1 MNKVDYFLP
10 LLPYPSLYYIPHY
23 NFLYYSTH
31 LYCPFILF
39 HNIHSLLQSF
49 PFLYLIPSYSS
60 SPYYISFYYTPF
72 IIFPLT
78 PSTQLLS
85 PFPISPLLYS
95 PLALSILLYSP
106 SITLILQPIQIL
118 LSLSQPKIT
127 LLLFL
132 LSHHQKSLKSR
143 QSFYLLLYY
152 IQSYH
157 SKLIFFPFPS
167 SPEYPFL
174 LLLHPLPHSHLSLK
188 KILPH
193 IHNLYHFTSHIY
205 SLLNIT
211 FILFYL
217 TLLTLNLIFHFIS
230 FQSFFLSYSLIYLT
244 SLITPHLYTIYF
256 HLNPSESHFNPFKF
270 PLHTSTQSQVLTIIY
285 VLTKLTTDNHPNN
298 HHTY

>member
-95 PLALSILLYSP
+95 PPFYYIHPLL
-106 SITLILQPIQIL
+106 
-118 LSLSQPKIT
+118 
-127 LLLFL
+127 
-132 LSHHQKSLKSR
+132 H
-143 QSFYLLLYY
+143 SFYNPSKFYFTLPNPKFLYY
-152 IQSYH
+152 FFSYH
-157 SKLIFFPFPS
+157 ITKNHLNPTNSSIYYFITFNLTTQNSSS
-167 SPEYPFL
+167 SPF
-174 LLLHPLPHSHLSLK
+174 LHPLNIPSFYYFAPYPTS
-188 KILPH
+188 I
-193 IHNLYHFTSHIY
+193 YH
-205 SLLNIT
+205 
-211 FILFYL
+211 
-217 TLLTLNLIFHFIS
+217 
-230 FQSFFLSYSLIYLT
+230 
-244 SLITPHLYTIYF
+244 
-256 HLNPSESHFNPFKF
+256 
-270 PLHTSTQSQVLTIIY
+270 
-285 VLTKLTTDNHPNN
+285 
-298 HHTY
+298 